1 MAKRI
6 AVETLTLGEVSKMFQ
21 ESFDIAEPKFNNWIQ
36 FEKKKLKKWKIT
48 RRKWVKS
55 YEEFIGAKI
64 SFYCE
69 FRSELPDVIVS
80 VGMTHRTSK
89 GLVLVCFDP
98 SNGGIPANGNHNMH
112 KWDKWIHVYTE
123 HYCERFAERIMKASS
138 PTFQT
143 GAEGIMYADIF
154 GPVRFT
160 DTLAEGV
167 HEIEFQF
174 QDGMAFGY
182 RDTTSKITYYKTV
195 YSNDMLKK
203 DRLQYH
209 EEWKEPLSQIAELFK
224 WK

>member
-6 AVETLTLGEVSKMFQ
+6 SVDTMTLAEVSEMFQ
-21 ESFDIAEPKFNNWIQ
+21 QSFDIAQPKFNNWLQ
-36 FEKKKLKKWKIT
+36 YEKKKLRKLKIT
-48 RRKWVKS
+48 HRKWVKS

-64 SFYCE
+64 NFYCE

-80 VGMTHRTSK
+80 VGMTHRTQK
-89 GLVLVCFDP
+89 GLILICFDP
-98 SNGGIPANGNHNMH
+98 SNGGIPANGKRNIGE
-112 KWDKWIHVYTE
+112 WDKWIHVYTE
-123 HYCERFAERIMKASS
+123 HYCERFAERIMKALS

-143 GAEGIMYADIF
+143 GVEGIMYGDNF

-167 HEIEFQF
+167 HEIEYQF

-182 RDTTSKITYYKTV
+182 RDEKSKITYYKTV
-195 YSNDMLKK
+195 YSNDMLKNG
-203 DRLQYH
+203 RLEYH
-209 EEWKEPLSQIAELFK
+209 KEWKEPLSQIAEIFK